1 METLKSDTK
10 HLVILA
16 SGTGTLFSSIVQAC
30 KNNTLKAKV
39 ISLIS
44 NNKKSLVL
52 QKAKRE
58 KVPVKVLDPK
68 DFTSFKE
75 WDAHLCSYL
84 KTQKPDLILLAG
96 FVKKIGPEVL
106 ASFKGRILNIHP
118 SLLPRHGGQGM
129 YGIHVHRSVIESGD
143 HTTGISI
150 HLVSE
155 EYDTGSLLAQKEIS
169 VSSEDN
175 PESLQEKVKKIEAV
189 FYVSTLQKILEGKI
203 PLETDR

>member
-1 METLKSDTK
+1 METLKPEINR
-10 HLVILA
+10 LVILA

-39 ISLIS
+39 IGLIS
-44 NNKKSLVL
+44 NNKNSLVL
-52 QKAKRE
+52 QKAKKE
-58 KVPVKVLDPK
+58 KIPAKVLDPK
-68 DFTSFKE
+68 DFPSFKE

-96 FVKKIGPEVL
+96 FVKKISPEVL
-106 ASFKGRILNIHP
+106 AAFKGRILNIHP

-129 YGIHVHRSVIESGD
+129 YGIHVHRSVLESGD
-143 HTTGISI
+143 KTTGISI

-155 EYDTGSLLAQKEIS
+155 EYDTGSLLAQKEIP

-189 FYVSTLQKILEGKI
+189 FYVSVLQKILEGKI
-203 PLETDR
+203 NL